1 MVSILKIEDDDDL
14 KNAIDTTDA
23 YLRSGGVIVY
33 PTDTV
38 YGIGCDA
45 NSKDAIA
52 KVCKIKGISEE
63 KPLSVMM
70 SDFDMIQ
77 EYCETSMGDDAIL
90 GKYLP
95 GPYTFLM
102 KSKGFL
108 AASKNDRLGVRIPDS
123 ELCQSLCAKL
133 GRPIV
138 TTSANLT
145 GNEPPVRFEDIDGK
159 VLGAV
164 EIAIDSGETKYGAPS
179 VIIDLV
185 DRKLI
190 REGGETIDLDEL
202 LRK

>member
-1 MVSILKIEDDDDL
+1 MVSILKIEDEDDL
-14 KNAIDTTDA
+14 KNAIGTADA
-23 YLRSGGVIVY
+23 YLRSGGVIIY

-52 KVCKIKGISEE
+52 KVYRIKGISKE

-70 SDFDMIQ
+70 SGFDMIQ
-77 EYCETSMGDDAIL
+77 EYCETGMGDDAIL

-95 GPYTFLM
+95 GPYTFLI
-102 KSKGFL
+102 KSKGYL

-123 ELCQSLCAKL
+123 EFCQSLCAKL

-145 GNEPPVRFEDIDGK
+145 GEKPPVRFEDIDRE
-159 VLGAV
+159 VLGSV
-164 EIAIDSGETKYGAPS
+164 GLAIDSGVTKYGAPS

-185 DRKLI
+185 ERKLI
-190 REGGETIDLDEL
+190 REGGQSIDLDEL
-202 LRK
+202 LK